1 MAMNTAEMNKGELV
15 LGGLCKSD
23 SRYPTESMPEGTHFM
38 RCAKVRKVKD
48 GMTEWKKKSKMSSQK
63 KRKSACMHV
72 AEKVLQSTGLLKIHI
87 LVHCILLVEM
97 V

>member
-38 RCAKVRKVKD
+38 RCAKVWKVKD
-48 GMTEWKKKSKMSSQK
+48 GMTEWKKKAK
-63 KRKSACMHV
+63 
-72 AEKVLQSTGLLKIHI
+72 
-87 LVHCILLVEM
+87 
-97 V
+97 